1 ASASTGGG
9 ARAQPGPHARIVRGT
24 RSGESDRAPAGTRR
38 DPLGKARDA
47 IDPRL
52 RILEQHDLAF
62 VAQQRRAVRAC
73 VATRILDAQYEVE
86 SLLIEL
92 DQVGSARRR
101 LERVVDALP
110 RVLPSA
116 RHAARA
122 KLRYVIDSIDLS
134 P

>member
-62 VAQQRRAVRAC
+62 VAHLRRAVRAC
-73 VATRILDAQYEVE
+73 LATRILDAQYEVE

-101 LERVVDALP
+101 LHRVVDALP
-110 RVLPSA
+110 RVHPRSA
-116 RHAARA
+116 PPDPPES
-122 KLRYVIDSIDLS
+122 RYCMH
-134 P
+134 